1 MKFLKKCILTMAAV
15 AALSLGTTGATFAND
30 NVNARIEA
38 LEAALK
44 ELRAEVVARDEKI
57 AAMEVKTAEIDKM
70 PVFSD
75 TKLEMESRD
84 GKFAMGISGR
94 IQADAYA
101 IDDDDSTVNPMGNGM
116 EFRRVRLAVAGKMF
130 GDWRYKLEADY
141 AGNAISIADAYI
153 ETDLAEGLG
162 IRAGHFKEY
171 YGLENLS
178 SDNYNTFME
187 ASLASIYTP
196 SQVMG
201 VGMTYTDGKLFGVQ
215 GGFFTPGVANGG
227 VGESSDWSTTGRAY
241 IAPKVGSGI
250 IHVGLSGSYR
260 GFESSATTK
269 FEQRP
274 EAHAAEKVLRTGN
287 ITNPV
292 NEVRF
297 GPELAA
303 IFGPVTVQGEYS
315 WSEIERAN
323 GLASVSTEGGYA
335 EASWFVTGESR
346 NYGVKTGTFGR
357 TKATNAIQLA
367 ARFSHLALD
376 DQALTD
382 ARRGV
387 ENNVTL
393 GANYYFNPNV
403 RLMLNYIRADVDYT
417 AAKDETYNIVQSRL
431 QLDW

>member
-187 ASLASIYTP
+187 ASLAQRIE
-196 SQVMG
+196 G
-201 VGMTYTDGKLFGVQ
+201 V
-215 GGFFTPGVANGG
+215 
-227 VGESSDWSTTGRAY
+227 
-241 IAPKVGSGI
+241 
-250 IHVGLSGSYR
+250 
-260 GFESSATTK
+260 
-269 FEQRP
+269 
-274 EAHAAEKVLRTGN
+274 
-287 ITNPV
+287 
-292 NEVRF
+292 
-297 GPELAA
+297 
-303 IFGPVTVQGEYS
+303 
-315 WSEIERAN
+315 
-323 GLASVSTEGGYA
+323 
-335 EASWFVTGESR
+335 
-346 NYGVKTGTFGR
+346 
-357 TKATNAIQLA
+357 
-367 ARFSHLALD
+367 
-376 DQALTD
+376 
-382 ARRGV
+382 
-387 ENNVTL
+387 
-393 GANYYFNPNV
+393 
-403 RLMLNYIRADVDYT
+403 
-417 AAKDETYNIVQSRL
+417 DEPCL
-431 QLDW
+431 

>member
-1 MKFLKKCILTMAAV
+1 MKFLKKFILTMAAV
-15 AALSLGTTGATFAND
+15 ATLTLGATGATFADD
-30 NVNARIEA
+30 NVNARIAA
-38 LEAALK
+38 LESALN
-44 ELRAEVVARDEKI
+44 ELRAEVVARDAKI

-101 IDDDDSTVNPMGNGM
+101 IDDDGSTMNPMGNGM

-130 GDWRYKLEADY
+130 GDWRYKLEVDY
-141 AGNAISIADAYI
+141 AGNVVSIADAYI
-153 ETDLAEGLG
+153 ETDLAKGLAF
-162 IRAGHFKEY
+162 RAGHFKEY

-178 SDNYNTFME
+178 SDNCNTFME

-201 VGMTYTDGKLFGVQ
+201 VGVTYTDGELFGVQ

-227 VGESSDWSTTGRAY
+227 VGQSSDWAATGRAY
-241 IAPKVGSGI
+241 IAPKIGSGLV
-250 IHVGLSGSYR
+250 HAGLHGSYR

-287 ITNPV
+287 ITSPV
-292 NEVRF
+292 SEVRF

-303 IFGPVTVQGEYS
+303 VFGPVTVQGEYN

-323 GLASVSTEGGYA
+323 GLPSISTEGGYA

-346 NYGVKTGTFGR
+346 NYGVKSGTFGR

-367 ARFSHLALD
+367 ARFSHLDLD
-376 DQALTD
+376 DPALTD
-382 ARRGV
+382 ARRGT

-417 AAKDETYNIVQSRL
+417 GAKDETYNIVQSRL